1 MSSHASS
8 RFSPRLSRG
17 RLAAIATAAAALTLG
32 TLPSASS
39 TAPAPGRTSAASAAA
54 AAPSLLVEVAPT
66 RVDGARRGVV
76 GTHLR
81 VRLRDAV
88 LPTVATGQRVALPI
102 AGRAQQATID
112 RTERRGDV
120 RSWAGALAGVPLSS
134 FSLVRAGDTYRGSLV
149 SPAGVY
155 SLVAAGG
162 GDYWWSE
169 VEPRRLAEGA
179 EEGPD
184 VVTLPDGHDHAASDR
199 QPGAREA
206 RAKRRAKI
214 NVLFGYTKAAKAEAG
229 SKAQLKASA
238 ALVVSQTNEAF
249 RNSGLKVTLR
259 YKGLV
264 KARGKESGTAT
275 KDVKRLYKPRD
286 GRFDNLHKARRK
298 NRADLVH
305 LFTTGSQ
312 YDLCGAG
319 NLPLSVRGTHK
330 ALAFSTSFY
339 SCMPYLVAT
348 HEFGHNLGA
357 DHIGYGG
364 VSHYSKIPYAY
375 GYYDVGRNYLSVMG
389 YYTPC
394 EDQGVFTCVRIPWF
408 SSPTNTYNGQPLG
421 IGKPTNNTKVISK
434 IAPKV
439 ARYMR

>member
-1 MSSHASS
+1 MSSHSTS
-8 RFSPRLSRG
+8 RFSARLSRG
-17 RLAAIATAAAALTLG
+17 RLLAIATAAAALTLG

-39 TAPAPGRTSAASAAA
+39 TAPAPTRTASAAA
-54 AAPSLLVEVAPT
+54 TTPSLLVEVAPT
-66 RVDGARRGVV
+66 RVEGARRGVV

-81 VRLRDAV
+81 VRLREAA
-88 LPTVATGQRVALPI
+88 LPTVATGQRLALPI
-102 AGRAQQATID
+102 AGRAEQVTID
-112 RTERRGDV
+112 RTELRGDV

-134 FSLVRAGDTYRGSLV
+134 FSLVRAGGTYRGSLV
-149 SPAGVY
+149 SPSGVY
-155 SLVAAGG
+155 SLVAAEG

-184 VVTLPDGHDHAASDR
+184 TVTRAAGSER
-199 QPGAREA
+199 QPAAREA

-238 ALVVSQTNEAF
+238 ALVVAQTNEAF
-249 RNSGLKVTLR
+249 RNSGLKVKLR

-298 NRADLVH
+298 KRADLVH

-408 SSPTNTYNGQPLG
+408 SSPSNTYNGQPLG

>member
-1 MSSHASS
+1 MSSHSTS
-8 RFSPRLSRG
+8 RVPARLARG
-17 RLAAIATAAAALTLG
+17 RLAAVGTAAAALTLG
-32 TLPSASS
+32 LLPSASS
-39 TAPAPGRTSAASAAA
+39 TAPAPGRTSSVA
-54 AAPSLLVEVAPT
+54 AAPPSLVVEVAPT
-66 RVDGARRGVV
+66 LVDGVRRGVV

-81 VRLRDAV
+81 VRLREAV
-88 LPTVATGQRVALPI
+88 LPDVATGQRLALPI
-102 AGRAQQATID
+102 AGRARQVTID
-112 RTERRGDV
+112 RTESRGRV
-120 RSWAGALAGVPLSS
+120 RSWAGALVGVPLSS

-149 SPAGVY
+149 SPSGIY
-155 SLVAAGG
+155 SLVAAEG

-184 VVTLPDGHDHAASDR
+184 TVTSSDDHR
-199 QPGAREA
+199 QPAAGDA
-206 RAKRRAKI
+206 RARRRAKI
-214 NVLFGYTKAAKAEAG
+214 NVLFGYTKAVKAEAG

-238 ALVVSQTNEAF
+238 ALVVAQTNEAF
-249 RNSGLKVTLR
+249 RNSGLKVKLR

-264 KARGKESGTAT
+264 RARGTESGNAL
-275 KDVKRLYKPRD
+275 KDLRRLYKPRD

-298 NRADLVH
+298 KRADLVH
-305 LFTTGSQ
+305 TFTTGSQ
-312 YDLCGAG
+312 YELCGAG
-319 NLPLSVRGTHK
+319 NLPLSVRGTHR

-364 VSHYSKIPYAY
+364 VTHYSKIPYAY
-375 GYYDVGRNYLSVMG
+375 GYYDVARNYLSVMG

-394 EDQGVFTCVRIPWF
+394 EDQGVFTCVRVPWF
-408 SSPTNTYNGQPLG
+408 SSPSNTYNGQPLG